1 MFGDPC
7 SEGAAADN
15 NDIERPT
22 ALLPPGLRLG
32 EVVAERPWMSL
43 VNEVNSLL
51 FAISPSAGEL
61 QASSLPQVHGPFC
74 VGVHTRRRG
83 ARRGKCLDYKG
94 KASLAQPF
102 HPAKCF
108 KCHLIPKTVT

>member
-61 QASSLPQVHGPFC
+61 QASSLSQVHVHFC
-74 VGVHTRRRG
+74 VGVHTRRLGCNGVGNAWIQRQ
-83 ARRGKCLDYKG
+83 
-94 KASLAQPF
+94 SLARTALLSRQMPQM
-102 HPAKCF
+102 PPN
-108 KCHLIPKTVT
+108 PKTV